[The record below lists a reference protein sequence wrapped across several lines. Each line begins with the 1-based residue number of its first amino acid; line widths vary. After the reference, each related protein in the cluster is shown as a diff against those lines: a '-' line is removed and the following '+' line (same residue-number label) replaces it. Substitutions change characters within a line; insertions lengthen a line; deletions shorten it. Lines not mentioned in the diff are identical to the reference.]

1 MKKRIQPQMSRNRFD
16 SQSFGIDLNSASIG
30 NIMMNRK
37 NIIASILAVFII
49 ILVFGG
55 FYTIDERERGVVTR
69 YGKVVD
75 TPQPGLGF
83 KFPIVDKVHKIPVQD
98 YSEVYTDL
106 QTYSKDQQPAT
117 LTVSVTYR
125 LDQSNVLEIFTT
137 YSTRQGVLD
146 RLVTRKLMEEVKT
159 VFGQYT
165 AVSAIQ
171 DRGRLN
177 SDIAN
182 AIQKSVEGPVI
193 ILGVQ
198 VEDVSFSDAYE
209 KSIEDRMLAEV
220 AVQKEI
226 QNGARE
232 KELKKIKITQA
243 EATSESTILN
253 ANAEAEAIRV
263 KGEAEAAAIRAR
275 TEALKDNAKLI
286 ELVKAEKWNG
296 VLPVTMLPNQTI
308 PFIDMNKKQ

>member
-1 MKKRIQPQMSRNRFD
+1 MSRNRFD

>member
-1 MKKRIQPQMSRNRFD
+1 MNRNRFD
-16 SQSFGIDLNSASIG
+16 TEAFGINLTNTSLG
-30 NIMMNRK
+30 NLMNGK
-37 NIIASILAVFII
+37 SIIAFIVAFLVLMLA
-49 ILVFGG
+49 FGG

-75 TPQPGLGF
+75 TPGPGLGF
-83 KFPIVDKVHKIPVQD
+83 KFPIIDSVHKISVQD
-98 YSEVYTDL
+98 YSEVYKDL
-106 QTYSKDQQPAT
+106 QAYSKDQQPAT

-137 YSTRQGVLD
+137 YSNRQGVLD

-171 DRGRLN
+171 DRGKLN

-182 AIQKSVEGPVI
+182 AVQRSVEGPVI
-193 ILGVQ
+193 ISGVQ

-209 KSIEDRMLAEV
+209 RSIEERMLAEV
-220 AVQKEI
+220 AVQKEK
-226 QNGARE
+226 QNADKE
-232 KELKKIKITQA
+232 IELKKIKITQA
-243 EATSESTILN
+243 EAAAESTILN
-253 ANAEAEAIRV
+253 ANAEAEGIRM

-286 ELVKAEKWNG
+286 ELVKAEKWDG
-296 VLPVTMLPNQTI
+296 KLPVTMLPNQTI
-308 PFIDMNKKQ
+308 PFIDVNKKQ